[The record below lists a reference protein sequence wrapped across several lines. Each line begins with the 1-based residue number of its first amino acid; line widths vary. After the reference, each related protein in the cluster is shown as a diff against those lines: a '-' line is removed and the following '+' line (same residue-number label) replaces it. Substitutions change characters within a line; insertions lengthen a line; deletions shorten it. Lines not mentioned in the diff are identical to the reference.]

1 VLPEAV
7 KEKGDDCDEMKR
19 SEAAN
24 TRFGVSLINQY
35 QHRGLTLEE
44 LIEAGEASLRNV
56 IMNFDLN
63 SGIKF
68 ITYAVTQIR
77 QDIKTSTAPNRPK
90 NEKGRNN

>member
-1 VLPEAV
+1 MLPEAV

-44 LIEAGEASLRNV
+44 LIEAGEASLRKA
-56 IMNFDLN
+56 IMNYGLN
-63 SGIKF
+63 YGIKF
-68 ITYAVTQIR
+68 ISYAVTQMR
-77 QDIKTSTAPNRPK
+77 QDTEAYIS
-90 NEKGRNN
+90 